1 MIKTTKWDKNT
12 ANSQKAWR
20 RTTVFMNISY
30 IESLHM
36 LVLPRKKNQRFGTL
50 GIKSAAQAIN

>member
-1 MIKTTKWDKNT
+1 MGQNT

-20 RTTVFMNISY
+20 RSTVFMNISY

-36 LVLPRKKNQRFGTL
+36 LVLPRKKNQRFGTFV
-50 GIKSAAQAIN
+50 IKSAAQAIN